1 MKKPRWLFPFMLI
14 TLLIN
19 LLIRNFDLRD
29 FEVQLHDT
37 YFVFDAP
44 TAVFIMTLIIYAIVG
59 SYLLV
64 EMNTNKMLS
73 LIIAIV
79 NPIGAI
85 FMLLLVYMSL
95 QTLTTFRN
103 MYPENDPTGHL
114 VFVAVVIGLLC
125 LQAVIEWK
133 TLKQVRGLLGQGEK
147 HPRFPE

>member
-1 MKKPRWLFPFMLI
+1 MKKPKWLLPFMLI

-19 LLIRNFDLRD
+19 LFIRHFTFRDL
-29 FEVQLHDT
+29 EVQGHDT
-37 YFVFDAP
+37 YFVIDVP

-95 QTLTTFRN
+95 QTLTAFRT
-103 MYPENDPTGHL
+103 MYPENDPTGQL
-114 VFVAVVIGLLC
+114 VFVAIVIGLLC
-125 LQAVIEWK
+125 FQAVIEWK
-133 TLKQVRGLLGQGEK
+133 ALKQVRSLLSPGREAS
-147 HPRFPE
+147 